1 MILRGL
7 MMLIISRNKINNE
20 RRETC
25 MPKYPNRIVTNRKS
39 PSNEADLI
47 NAYKELN
54 PRACRKDNLDI
65 AAVRTKDG
73 TPGHALL
80 NQSIN
85 RSKDRDNHI
94 GQNFIPD
101 KELKKQ
107 IKK

>member
-1 MILRGL
+1 M
-7 MMLIISRNKINNE
+7 S
-20 RRETC
+20 
-25 MPKYPNRIVTNRKS
+25 KYPNKIVRNRKS

-54 PRACRKDNLDI
+54 PRACKKDNLDI
-65 AAVRTKDG
+65 AAVRAKDG

-80 NQSIN
+80 NESFN
-85 RSKDRDNHI
+85 RSKDKGNHI
-94 GQNFIPD
+94 GQNFISD

>member
-1 MILRGL
+1 M
-7 MMLIISRNKINNE
+7 SKYANKIV
-20 RRETC
+20 R
-25 MPKYPNRIVTNRKS
+25 NRKS
-39 PSNEADLI
+39 PSNEADFI

-54 PRACRKDNLDI
+54 PKAGKKDSFDI
-65 AAVRTKDG
+65 AAVRTLDG

-85 RSKDRDNHI
+85 RSKDKNNHI

-101 KELKKQ
+101 TELKKQ